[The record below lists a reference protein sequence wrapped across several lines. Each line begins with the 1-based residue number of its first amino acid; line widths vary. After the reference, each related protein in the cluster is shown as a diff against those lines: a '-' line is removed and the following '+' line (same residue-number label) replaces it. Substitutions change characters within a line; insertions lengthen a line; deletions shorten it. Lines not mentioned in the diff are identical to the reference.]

1 MQSTTDSL
9 CSMFESCVSSRTVPF
24 RSIGKYEQNGMAAA
38 IVSRH
43 VPFSVAPIYCPL

>member
-24 RSIGKYEQNGMAAA
+24 RSIGKYEQTGMAAA
-38 IVSRH
+38 IVAMFHFVSRR
-43 VPFSVAPIYCPL
+43 SIYCPL